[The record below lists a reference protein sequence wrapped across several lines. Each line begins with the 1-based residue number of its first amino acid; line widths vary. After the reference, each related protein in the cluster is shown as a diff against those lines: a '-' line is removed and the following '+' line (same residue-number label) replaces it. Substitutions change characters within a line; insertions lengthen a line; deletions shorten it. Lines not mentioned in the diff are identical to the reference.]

1 MENKV
6 HKVMEVCGTHTH
18 ALMQFGLK
26 DVYRDKMRLVSGPG
40 CPVCVTSQS
49 DIDRLLYLCDQGV
62 RIYTFG
68 DLMKVPGSFG
78 TLREKRALGAD
89 VREIYNPLEIIEDMR
104 KQPTT
109 IAVFAAIGFETT
121 APLVAELIAEIEKS
135 GVKNLYIYSLLKRI
149 PPAIEALLS
158 DPDCEID
165 GLLCPGHVATV
176 IGETPFVKLSE
187 KFEKPF
193 VIAGFTAEQLIFAL
207 EKMYEMLTKGIIGVF
222 NAYYSTVKKEGSP
235 LALKALKKFFETS
248 DAEWRGLSVIK
259 DSGFMLKKEYSVI
272 NALQKYPQL
281 YKITSKDNCPCGQ
294 VLKGKLEPED
304 CSYFGVSCNP
314 ENPLGPCMVSSEGS
328 CHAVFLYRT

>member
-1 MENKV
+1 
-6 HKVMEVCGTHTH
+6 MEVCGTHTH